1 MSMQTD
7 RHMWCAYMADRHET
21 LSLGGGSSL
30 GALQKFTPMSPFN
43 TKSPG
48 PRPCSIPSD
57 ILIHAAIWPQHI
69 WAEKYSASILGQT
82 NNHSN
87 ILSYCMISTA
97 ISSNLINNC
106 SFKLQFNHIK
116 FYHLES
122 FYCSLH
128 CGRQPRSRHMQ
139 KLHLTKSGGLRS
151 CKALDFKKW
160 GARA

>member
-1 MSMQTD
+1 VHTD
-7 RHMWCAYMADRHET
+7 MADCTPH
-21 LSLGGGSSL
+21 SS
-30 GALQKFTPMSPFN
+30 Q
-43 TKSPG
+43 
-48 PRPCSIPSD
+48 
-57 ILIHAAIWPQHI
+57 
-69 WAEKYSASILGQT
+69 YSASILGQT

-139 KLHLTKSGGLRS
+139 KLHLTKSGGSEAAKPWTLKSGGLEPRGLTFAILTNVAETIYEGYYM
-151 CKALDFKKW
+151 KP
-160 GARA
+160 